1 MLVSGLEAQSGR
13 GKGSQEGPVDGK
25 KCRVSRL
32 EGPRM

>member
-25 KCRVSRL
+25 KYR
-32 EGPRM
+32 GQ

>member
-25 KCRVSRL
+25 KCR
-32 EGPRM
+32 GQ